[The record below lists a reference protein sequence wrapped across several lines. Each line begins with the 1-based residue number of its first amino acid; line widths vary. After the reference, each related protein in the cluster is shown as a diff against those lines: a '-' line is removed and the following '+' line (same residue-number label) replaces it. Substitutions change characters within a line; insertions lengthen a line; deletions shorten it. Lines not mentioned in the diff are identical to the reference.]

1 MKYFSID
8 KFLNDDMS
16 HMKHEHEECGKKI
29 VKKCATYIF
38 HQMITHGQETKQ
50 TTMSKSRN
58 QVHKDL
64 TMNESLILQEQL

>member
-29 VKKCATYIF
+29 VKKCVTYIF
-38 HQMITHGQETKQ
+38 HKMITHEQETKQ

-64 TMNESLILQEQL
+64 IMNESLILQEQL